1 MIVFDLDHWYE
12 IWASL
17 SRNKLR
23 TALTAFGVFWGI
35 FMLVV
40 MLGSGSG
47 LSNGVEAGFSG
58 GATNS
63 FFVWTRATSEPYR
76 GLPVGRRFSMDNT
89 DVEALRELVPDAQ
102 IIAPRNQLGGFMG
115 GTNVTRGLRSG
126 GFSVMGDI
134 PEIREIQSMRIVSG
148 RFLNHLD
155 LRERRKV
162 AVIGTRVREVL
173 FEPEEDPIGAS
184 IEVQGVYFMV
194 VGVFASVQS
203 GERAERDVQTV
214 YVPFTTFQNAFN
226 FGDRV
231 GWLAVTSVAGVPA
244 SRVQEKVLTLL
255 KARHRVSPTDRRAFG
270 SWNMEE
276 EFNRVQGLFGGIS
289 ALVWIVGLGTL
300 SAGVIGVSN
309 IMLIIVRERTKEIG
323 IRRAI
328 GATPASITTQVI
340 VESVILTAVAGY
352 AGLVVGVAV
361 LEAING
367 LLAAQPAG
375 MFRDPGVD
383 FATALTALGVLGVSG
398 VLAGLLPAWRATQV
412 NPVTALHA
420 E

>member
-1 MIVFDLDHWYE
+1 MIIFDLDHWQE
-12 IWASL
+12 IWVSL

-47 LSNGVEAGFSG
+47 LSNGVEAGFAG

-63 FFVWTRATSEPYR
+63 FFVWTRATSEPFR
-76 GLPVGRRFSMDNT
+76 GLPVGRRFSMDNA
-89 DVEALRELVPDAQ
+89 DVAALRELVPEART
-102 IIAPRNQLGGFMG
+102 IAPRNQLGGFRG

-126 GFSVMGDI
+126 GFDVMGDE
-134 PEIREIQSMRIVSG
+134 PAIREIQSIRMVEG
-148 RFLNHLD
+148 RFLNRLD
-155 LRERRKV
+155 LEQRRKV

-173 FEPEEDPIGAS
+173 FELGEDPIGLS
-184 IEVQGVYFMV
+184 IEINGVYFMV

-214 YVPFTTFQNAFN
+214 YVPFTTFQRAFN
-226 FGDRV
+226 SGDRV
-231 GWLAVTSVAGVPA
+231 GWLAITSQDGVPA
-244 SRVQEKVLTLL
+244 SQVQEKVLTML
-255 KARHRVSPTDRRAFG
+255 KARHRVAPTDRRAFG

-276 EFNRVQGLFGGIS
+276 EYARIQGLFGGIQ

-300 SAGVIGVSN
+300 AAGVIGVSN

-340 VESVILTAVAGY
+340 VESVILTAAAGY
-352 AGLVVGVAV
+352 AGLVAGVAV
-361 LEAING
+361 LEAVNG

-375 MFRDPGVD
+375 MFQNPGVD
-383 FATALTALGVLGVSG
+383 FPTALTALAVLGLSG
-398 VLAGLLPAWRATQV
+398 VLAGLLPAWRAVQV
-412 NPVTALHA
+412 NPVNALHA
-420 E
+420 D